1 LKGGFRFHPVFWFA
15 DATGEALAA
24 KLRPGNAVAHAP
36 QDLLDVV
43 DAGIFQLA
51 AEMAVVRRL

>member
-1 LKGGFRFHPVFWFA
+1 MFWFA